1 MSLQNAGFFGSAL
14 NWYMKSSLILLI
26 CIGMVLGVF
35 LGVVA
40 PSYAGSFSLFGRFV
54 CRGAESYCS
63 GPCFHSCLRFRD
75 KP

>member
-1 MSLQNAGFFGSAL
+1 MQTVNLSFLREVIMSLQNAGFFGSAL

-40 PSYAGSFSLFGRFV
+40 PSYAGSFSLLGDLFVEIGRAHV
-54 CRGAESYCS
+54 
-63 GPCFHSCLRFRD
+63 
-75 KP
+75 